1 MDSDVH
7 EKSSVNSTNK
17 AMTKEMPDRTDELVT
32 LYNKGT
38 VMNHYL
44 TFVQILNSIT
54 MGVSGLGL
62 TLSYPFNSA

>member
-62 TLSYPFNSA
+62 TLSYPFNSV

>member
-7 EKSSVNSTNK
+7 EKSSANSTNK

-38 VMNHYL
+38 VMNH
-44 TFVQILNSIT
+44 
-54 MGVSGLGL
+54 
-62 TLSYPFNSA
+62 